1 MGNTPAAEFDFGPW
15 IISLEVT
22 LLLALIVMGYFIYR
36 NRRFL
41 FRQTERMETL
51 QPDQDISIQEL
62 VNRARAENPDTPLNI
77 MLGSGSYTLSEEL
90 KVTTPVR
97 LHGTSI
103 DKTRIVS
110 DGDHP
115 AISIKDAKGCS
126 LSNVRV
132 EGAIQCSNG
141 EVTLK
146 NCHIIAKE
154 DGICIEAQD
163 GSVVTFSGAI
173 SGEGGIAIRAK
184 GESTVV
190 LKPPYA
196 LSGEDFI
203 IVDPKS
209 RVAIEDKAEPTPP
222 EKSE

>member
-1 MGNTPAAEFDFGPW
+1 MGITPAAEFDYGPW
-15 IISLEVT
+15 IIGLEIA
-22 LLLALIVMGYFIYR
+22 LLFALIIMGIIVYR
-36 NRRFL
+36 NRQFL
-41 FRQTERMETL
+41 FRQNGRTETL
-51 QPDQDISIQEL
+51 LPDQDISIQEL
-62 VNRARAENPDTPLNI
+62 VNRARAENPEAPLNI
-77 MLGSGSYTLSEEL
+77 MLGSGSYTMEEEL

-97 LHGTSI
+97 LHGTST

-110 DGDHP
+110 SGDHP

-209 RVAIEDKAEPTPP
+209 KVAIEDKPEANPP
-222 EKSE
+222 EKNE